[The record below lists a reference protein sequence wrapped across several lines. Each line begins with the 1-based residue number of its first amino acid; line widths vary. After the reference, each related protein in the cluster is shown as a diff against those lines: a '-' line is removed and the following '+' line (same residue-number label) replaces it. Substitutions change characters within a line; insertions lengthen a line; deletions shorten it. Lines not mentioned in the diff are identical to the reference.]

1 MLPTGERLDRAVV
14 NTTRRAYISSV
25 SATHGFGFT
34 LDPELSEDSLVAVI
48 VTTPA
53 GGTVQIW
60 AEVELAGRTA
70 ILRQFAIYGVDIG
83 RGGLGAGMLR
93 GMALAAMENF
103 DVDCIRIEEARR
115 TARTAPTRILRPIE
129 FRRRGR

>member
-1 MLPTGERLDRAVV
+1 M
-14 NTTRRAYISSV
+14 SSV
-25 SATHGFGFT
+25 TEAHGFGFT
-34 LDPELSEDSLVAVI
+34 LDAELSEDSLVAVV

-70 ILRQFAIYGVDIG
+70 ILRQFAIYGVDVG

-93 GMALAAMENF
+93 SMALAAMESF

-129 FRRRGR
+129 FRRRDR